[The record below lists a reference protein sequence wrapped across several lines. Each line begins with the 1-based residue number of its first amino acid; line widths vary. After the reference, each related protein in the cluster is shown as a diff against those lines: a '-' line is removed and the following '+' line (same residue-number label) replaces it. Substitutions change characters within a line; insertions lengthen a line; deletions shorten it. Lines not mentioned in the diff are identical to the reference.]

1 MLTTNK
7 RYKNELEAVIAASW
21 FTVNEEVYV
30 YASVTEVAEPEKHL
44 LVVRDGEEI
53 TLATD
58 ARHLPVPHC
67 LQVNKEQWKLVN
79 IRCGNPFYCV
89 GFIASITD
97 ALAVAGIDIVIISG
111 FSTDLI
117 LVMQQDLERAV
128 EVLVGIGFRQA
139 KGRRLNGQREKLLKL
154 FALYH
159 EAQRFPD
166 H

>member
-1 MLTTNK
+1 MDKFAPWFCRGSRACISFVRMLTTNK

-111 FSTDLI
+111 FSNDLI

-139 KGRRLNGQREKLLKL
+139 KGG
-154 FALYH
+154 A
-159 EAQRFPD
+159 
-166 H
+166 